1 MAPSTLQKML
11 SLVSL
16 LLLVMLISSDHVSSY
31 SNEETQA
38 LLKWKATLHNHNHSS
53 LLSWTLYPNNF
64 TNSSTHLG
72 TEVSPCKW
80 YGISC
85 NHAGSVIRINLTES
99 GLGGGIPPEI
109 GLLTNLEV
117 LHLVQNQLN
126 GSIPHE
132 IGQLTSLYELALY
145 TNQLEGS
152 IPASLG
158 NLSNLASLY
167 LYENQLSGPIPSTFG
182 NLKHLTVLY
191 LFNNSLSGPIPPE
204 IGNLKSLQGLSLY
217 GNNLSGPIP
226 VSLCDLSG
234 LTLLHLY
241 ANQLSGPIPQ
251 EIGNLKSLLVVLEID
266 TNQLFGS
273 LPEGICQG
281 GSLERF
287 TVSDNHLSVGDCPNL
302 EFIDLS
308 YNRFHGELSHNWG
321 RCPQLQRLEI
331 AGNNITGSIPED
343 FGISTNLILLDL
355 SSNHLVGEIP
365 KKMGSLTSLLGLIL
379 NDNQLSGSIPP
390 ELGSLSKAFEDMPAL
405 SYVDISYNQLQGPIP
420 HSNAFRNATIEVLKG
435 NKDLCGNSHKVVFII
450 IFPLLGA
457 LVLLSAFIGIFLI
470 AERRERTPEIEEGDV
485 QNNLLS
491 ISTFDGRAMYEEIIK
506 ATKDFD
512 PMYCIGKG
520 GHGSVYKAELPSGNI
535 VAVKK
540 LHPSDM
546 DMANQKDFLN
556 KVRAMTEIKHRN
568 IVRLLGFCS
577 YPRHS
582 FLVYE
587 YLERGSLATIL
598 SREEAKKLGWA
609 TRVKIIK
616 GVAHALSYMHH
627 DCSPPIVHRD
637 ISSNNIL
644 LDSQYEAHISNL
656 GTAKLLKV
664 DSSNQSKLAGTV
676 GYVAP
681 EHAYTMKVTEKT
693 DVYSFGVIAL
703 EVIKGRHPGDQILS
717 ISVSPEKNIVLKD
730 MLDPRLP
737 PLTPQ
742 DEGEV
747 VAIIKLATA
756 CLNANPQSRP
766 TMEIISQMFF
776 LSNSTSESPKFSPK
790 LIHATK
796 TRPSTKY
803 MSMQSTQNPKVH
815 FFQSEV
821 GESAFTSLEQAQVK
835 SSQTKSLTIV
845 LPNNSPFKGIGEFPS
860 PRFVTNLNF
869 VSLILLTM
877 YCYFNHVISHSK
889 KDTNSTPMF
898 QSQPKKTK
906 SSSQSPKRT
915 KGTKYHVSSYSNEET
930 QALLKW
936 KSTLHNHNHSF
947 LLSWTLYP
955 DPNNSTNSSTHH
967 GTATGPCKWY
977 GISCNHA
984 GSLKYLDLSTNQ
996 FSGGIPPE
1004 IGLLTNLEVLHLV
1017 QNQLNGSIPHEIGN
1031 LTSLQGISL
1040 YANNLS
1046 GPIPASLGDLSGL
1059 TLLHLYANQLS
1070 GPIPPEIGNLK
1081 SLVDLEL
1088 SENQLNGSIPTS
1100 LGNLTNLEIL
1110 FLRDNHLSGYFP
1122 KEIGKL
1128 HKLVVLEIDTNR
1140 LSGSLPEGICQGSIP
1155 EDFGISTNLTL
1166 LDLSSNH
1173 LVGEIPKKMGS
1184 LTSLL
1189 AHLDLSANRLN
1200 GSITENLGACLNLHY
1215 LNLSNNKL
1223 SNRIPA
1229 QMGKLSHLS
1238 QLDLSHNLLS
1248 GEIPPQIEEM
1258 RGLSDIDI
1266 SYNQL
1271 QGLQPCK
1278 NDSGAGQQPVKKG
1291 HKIVFIIGGHGS
1303 VYKAE
1308 LSSGN
1313 IVAVKKLYA
1322 SDIDMANQRDF
1333 FNEVRALTEI
1343 KHRNIV
1349 KLLGFCSHPRHSF
1362 LVYEYLE
1369 RGSLA
1374 AMLSREEA
1382 KKLGWATR
1390 INIIKGVA
1398 HALSYMHH
1406 DCSPPI
1412 VHRDI
1417 SSNNILLDSQYEP
1430 HISDFGTAKLLKL
1443 DSSNQSALAGT
1454 FGYVAPEHAYTMKV
1468 TEKTDVYSF
1477 GVITLEVIK
1486 GRHPG
1491 DQILHKKTKPS
1502 LSLLTI
1508 LPNNVANSSTHLDIK
1523 TAQVRKLK
1531 CEAAYAMYQ
1540 LKLYMA
1546 FSTLQKMLSLVSQL
1560 FLVMFIASH
1569 HVSSYSNEETQ
1580 TLLKWKA
1587 TLHTHN
1593 HSSLLSWTLYPN
1605 NFTNSSTHLGTEAS
1619 PCKWYGISCNHAGSV
1634 IRINLTDMNNLSGG
1648 IPPEIGLLTNLEV
1661 LHLVQNQL
1669 NGSIPHEMGNLKSLQ
1684 GLSLYENNLSGPI
1697 PASLGDLSGLTLLHL
1712 YANQLSG
1719 PIPQEIGNLKSLVD
1733 LELSE
1738 NQLNGSIPTSLGNLT
1753 NLEILFLQIDTNR
1766 LSGSLPEGICQVGD
1780 CPNLEY
1786 IDLSYNRFHGEL
1798 SHNWGRCPKL
1808 QRLEMAGNDITG
1820 SIPEDFGISTNLTL
1834 LDLSSNHLYTSR
1846 TWITVHSCHLDLSAN
1861 RLNGSITE
1869 NLGACLNLHYLN
1881 LSNNK
1886 LSNRIPAQMGKL
1898 SHLSQLDLSHNLL
1911 SGEIPPQIEGLESL
1925 ENLNLSHNNLSGFIP
1940 KAFEEMRGLSDIDIS
1955 YNQLQGP
1962 IPNSKAFRDAT
1973 IELLKGNKDLCG
1985 NGHKIVTKRTPEIEE
2000 GDVQNDP
2007 FSISTF
2013 DGRAMYEEIIKAT
2026 KDFDPMDFFN
2036 EVRALTEIKHR
2047 NIVKLLVAH
2056 ALSYMHHDCSP
2067 PIVHWD
2073 ISSNNI
2079 LLDSQYEPHISD
2091 FGTAK
2096 LLKLDSSNQSALAG
2110 TFGYVAPEHAYTMTV
2125 TEKNRCL

>member
-99 GLGGGIPPEI
+99 GLG
-109 GLLTNLEV
+109 
-117 LHLVQNQLN
+117 
-126 GSIPHE
+126 
-132 IGQLTSLYELALY
+132 
-145 TNQLEGS
+145 
-152 IPASLG
+152 
-158 NLSNLASLY
+158 
-167 LYENQLSGPIPSTFG
+167 
-182 NLKHLTVLY
+182 
-191 LFNNSLSGPIPPE
+191 
-204 IGNLKSLQGLSLY
+204 
-217 GNNLSGPIP
+217 
-226 VSLCDLSG
+226 
-234 LTLLHLY
+234 
-241 ANQLSGPIPQ
+241 
-251 EIGNLKSLLVVLEID
+251 
-266 TNQLFGS
+266 
-273 LPEGICQG
+273 
-281 GSLERF
+281 
-287 TVSDNHLSVGDCPNL
+287 VGDCPNL

-390 ELGSLSKAFEDMPAL
+390 ELGSLSK
-405 SYVDISYNQLQGPIP
+405 
-420 HSNAFRNATIEVLKG
+420 
-435 NKDLCGNSHKVVFII
+435 SHKVVFII

-766 TMEIISQMFF
+766 TMEIISQM
-776 LSNSTSESPKFSPK
+776 L
-790 LIHATK
+790 
-796 TRPSTKY
+796 
-803 MSMQSTQNPKVH
+803 
-815 FFQSEV
+815 
-821 GESAFTSLEQAQVK
+821 
-835 SSQTKSLTIV
+835 
-845 LPNNSPFKGIGEFPS
+845 
-860 PRFVTNLNF
+860 
-869 VSLILLTM
+869 
-877 YCYFNHVISHSK
+877 
-889 KDTNSTPMF
+889 
-898 QSQPKKTK
+898 
-906 SSSQSPKRT
+906 QSPKRT

-1017 QNQLNGSIPHEIGN
+1017 QNQLNGSIPHEIG
-1031 LTSLQGISL
+1031 
-1040 YANNLS
+1040 
-1046 GPIPASLGDLSGL
+1046 
-1059 TLLHLYANQLS
+1059 
-1070 GPIPPEIGNLK
+1070 
-1081 SLVDLEL
+1081 
-1088 SENQLNGSIPTS
+1088 
-1100 LGNLTNLEIL
+1100 
-1110 FLRDNHLSGYFP
+1110 
-1122 KEIGKL
+1122 
-1128 HKLVVLEIDTNR
+1128 
-1140 LSGSLPEGICQGSIP
+1140 SIP

-1184 LTSLL
+1184 LTSLLELKLNDNQLSGSIPPELGSLFSL

-1248 GEIPPQIEEM
+1248 GEIPPQIEGLESLENLNLSHNNLSGFIPKAFEEM

-1271 QGLQPCK
+1271 QGPIPNSKAFRDATIELLKGNKDLCGNVKGLQPCK

-1291 HKIVFIIGGHGS
+1291 HKIVFIIVFPLLGALVLLFAFIGIFLIAERTKRTPEIEEGDVQNDLFSISTFDGRAMYEEIIKATKDFDPMYCIGKGGHGS

-1491 DQILHKKTKPS
+1491 DQIL
-1502 LSLLTI
+1502 
-1508 LPNNVANSSTHLDIK
+1508 
-1523 TAQVRKLK
+1523 

-1634 IRINLTDMNNLSGG
+1634 IRINLTESGLRGTLEDFSFSSFPNLAYVDISMNNLSGPIPPQIGLLSKLKYLDLSINQFSGG

-1669 NGSIPHEMGNLKSLQ
+1669 NGSIPHEMGQLSSLYELALYTNQLEGSIPASLGNLSNLASLYLYENQLSGSIPPEMGNLTNLVEIYLDTNNLTGLIPSTFGNLKRLTMLYLFNNQLSGHIPPEIGNLKSLQ

-1753 NLEILFLQIDTNR
+1753 NLEILFLRDNHLSGYFPKEIGKLHKLVVLEIDTNR

-1834 LDLSSNHLYTSR
+1834 LDLSSNHL
-1846 TWITVHSCHLDLSAN
+1846 V
-1861 RLNGSITE
+1861 
-1869 NLGACLNLHYLN
+1869 
-1881 LSNNK
+1881 
-1886 LSNRIPAQMGKL
+1886 
-1898 SHLSQLDLSHNLL
+1898 
-1911 SGEIPPQIEGLESL
+1911 GEIPKKMGSLTSLLEL
-1925 ENLNLSHNNLSGFIP
+1925 KLNDNQLSGSIP
-1940 KAFEEMRGLSDIDIS
+1940 PELGSLFTLAISIYQQID
-1955 YNQLQGP
+1955 
-1962 IPNSKAFRDAT
+1962 
-1973 IELLKGNKDLCG
+1973 
-1985 NGHKIVTKRTPEIEE
+1985 
-2000 GDVQNDP
+2000 
-2007 FSISTF
+2007 
-2013 DGRAMYEEIIKAT
+2013 
-2026 KDFDPMDFFN
+2026 
-2036 EVRALTEIKHR
+2036 
-2047 NIVKLLVAH
+2047 
-2056 ALSYMHHDCSP
+2056 
-2067 PIVHWD
+2067 
-2073 ISSNNI
+2073 
-2079 LLDSQYEPHISD
+2079 
-2091 FGTAK
+2091 
-2096 LLKLDSSNQSALAG
+2096 
-2110 TFGYVAPEHAYTMTV
+2110 
-2125 TEKNRCL
+2125 